1 MPFTIVRND
10 ITKMEVDA
18 IVNTANDLP
27 TYGTG
32 TDYAVYKAA
41 GDKELLACR
50 EQIGR
55 KKEGDVFITPGFN
68 LPAKYIIHAV
78 SPMWV
83 DGNHGEKELLAKCY
97 IDALKLAKDTG
108 CESIAFP
115 LISAGGFGFPK
126 EIAFDIATNEIK
138 KFLADENEEM
148 DIVLVV
154 FGDAVVRLSAKL
166 FNSIESFIDSHY
178 VEEAE
183 EEEYGDVY
191 RRSHSIS
198 EEYSSY
204 LPERYPDDLTE
215 PDEEWEDY
223 SKEIIELEPQMLLA
237 ESTSC
242 TSKRSLDDLINN
254 SAETFQQMLFR
265 LIDERG
271 LKDSEV
277 YHRANVSRKHF
288 SKIRNNVEYNPKKQ
302 TVFAFAIALNLS
314 LDETKDL
321 LTRAGFALSPSSKL
335 DLIIR
340 YFIENEDYD
349 LFTINEVLF
358 DYGLDT
364 IGV

>member
-1 MPFTIVRND
+1 MPFTIIRND

-18 IVNTANDLP
+18 IVNTAYDLP

-41 GDKELLACR
+41 GEKELLACR

-55 KKEGDVFITPGFN
+55 KKEGDVFITPGFK

-78 SPMWV
+78 SPLWI
-83 DGNHGEKELLAKCY
+83 DGKQGETELLSKCY
-97 IDALKLAKDTG
+97 KDALKLAKDIG

-126 EIAFDIATNEIK
+126 EIAFDIATSEIK
-138 KFLADENEEM
+138 AFLSDDEDM
-148 DIVLVV
+148 DVTLVV
-154 FGDAVVRLSAKL
+154 FGDAVVRLSSRL
-166 FNSIESFIDSHY
+166 FDSIESFIDSHY

-183 EEEYGDVY
+183 AKEYGDVY
-191 RRSHSIS
+191 ERRRSLF
-198 EEYSSY
+198 EDDRSY
-204 LPERYPDDLTE
+204 IPGRYLDALPEV
-215 PDEEWEDY
+215 DEADED
-223 SKEIIELEPQMLLA
+223 IID
-237 ESTSC
+237 ESTEAEPHILFAASMAPAP
-242 TSKRSLDDLINN
+242 KRSLDDLINN

-288 SKIRNNVEYNPKKQ
+288 SKIRNNIDYNPKKQ
-302 TVFAFAIALNLS
+302 TVFAFAISLKLNI
-314 LDETKDL
+314 DETKDL
-321 LTRAGFALSPSSKL
+321 LNKAGYSLSPSSKF
-335 DLIIR
+335 DLIFQ

-349 LFTINEVLF
+349 MFTINEVLF